1 MKKSD
6 RLEIGR
12 KGLCR
17 DAQRKVGSA
26 WTRQMPKKAASR
38 LRNEAAEGTVLV
50 QSLLHQTVSSL
61 KSPAS
66 LMQADLWLS
75 MACGGLTVCKNPA
88 VSTASGSRS
97 EFERVRQEIRN
108 EGHSRTSM
116 QWDDRVPLGALSD
129 TIDRLQ
135 TSGYPP
141 VFILMYDQAW
151 ALCEQ
156 LFDAMEVIMGSDV
169 TLDTSLFAWA
179 LQRQQRQQVEATG
192 GRSKAV
198 VKVSSDQL
206 VGNNFGTPHRDSR
219 YSECHSADGTPTEIS
234 CWVPLVDV
242 TTDNGCM
249 MLVPA
254 QHDALFAQ
262 SDHPLHMKPAES
274 MPWAHIR
281 SLPAHAGEVLLW
293 QANTIHWGS
302 SCGERAEVPRKS
314 IAMAFTVPRDGKP
327 VESGS
332 IRRADLQAGL
342 SLAQRVK
349 LVAKSLLTYEHWHPS
364 FDGFAPSV
372 VEECLSSMSFR

>member
-1 MKKSD
+1 
-6 RLEIGR
+6 
-12 KGLCR
+12 
-17 DAQRKVGSA
+17 
-26 WTRQMPKKAASR
+26 MPKKHAAAR
-38 LRNEAAEGTVLV
+38 RNEAAEGTVLV

-61 KSPAS
+61 KYPSA
-66 LMQADLWLS
+66 LMQAELWQS
-75 MACGGLTVCKNPA
+75 MACGGLTVCNTPA
-88 VSTASGSRS
+88 VAITSGSRS
-97 EFERVRQEIRN
+97 DFERVRQEIRDD
-108 EGHSRTSM
+108 GHSRTPI
-116 QWDDRVPLGALSD
+116 QWNGAIPLDALSD

-135 TSGYPP
+135 SAGYPP

-156 LFDAMEVIMGSDV
+156 LFEAMEVIMGPDV

-179 LQRQQRQQVEATG
+179 LQRQQRQQAKTTG
-192 GRSKAV
+192 GRSKGL
-198 VKVSSDQL
+198 KEPSDQV

-254 QHDALFAQ
+254 QYDSLFAQ
-262 SDHPLHMKPAES
+262 SDHPLHMKPTES

-281 SLPAHAGEVLLW
+281 ALPAHAGEVLLW

-302 SCGERAEVPRKS
+302 SCGEHAEVPRKS
-314 IAMAFTVPRDGKP
+314 IAMAFTVPRDGEP
-327 VESGS
+327 VESGSS
-332 IRRADLQAGL
+332 IRRADLRAGL

-372 VEECLSSMSFR
+372 VEECLGSMSFR